1 MAIRWAKGLVGL
13 LAVGACGGRPQVTSD
28 TPGGGETASPAGS
41 SSAGMSVAGEVGALD
56 KQAVQ
61 GAVSSLNS
69 DVRSCVEDG
78 QRRLP
83 FLEGE
88 LEVFVLV
95 DVNGRAAQTYLTE
108 STLGDHEVELCI
120 VKLFESK
127 QWPRP
132 VGGEQGEI
140 TQSFAFQ
147 AGYAELPDSWS
158 ASHLAQKMNAD
169 DPAAFAELQRK
180 LGACRAEAAAGPMT
194 LTMYLDEDGLVRT
207 AGAAMSDPAGE
218 EALTCAV
225 TTLQT
230 TSFPAPGSNFVK
242 TTLDMK

>member
-1 MAIRWAKGLVGL
+1 MHWAECFAFLLVMSG
-13 LAVGACGGRPQVTSD
+13 CGGVSPKAPDPPVDDSGTSSS
-28 TPGGGETASPAGS
+28 GGS
-41 SSAGMSVAGEVGALD
+41 SSGMSVSGEVGALD
-56 KQAVQ
+56 KQAVT
-61 GAVSSLNS
+61 GAVSSLNG
-69 DVRSCVEDG
+69 DVRACVEDG

-95 DVNGRAAQTYLTE
+95 DVNGRAAEVYPTE
-108 STLGDHEVELCI
+108 STLGDHEVEICI
-120 VKLFESK
+120 VKLFQRK

-147 AGYAELPDSWS
+147 AGHAELPDVWS
-158 ASHLAQKMNAD
+158 VGDLASKMNAD
-169 DPAAFAELQRK
+169 DPAAFAELEKK
-180 LGACRAEAAAGPMT
+180 LAACRRDAAAGPMT

-207 AGAAMSDPAGE
+207 AGAGMSDPAGK
-218 EALTCAV
+218 EALACAV

-230 TSFPAPGSNFVK
+230 TSFPAPGNNFAK
-242 TTLDMK
+242 ATLELR